1 MVLLQSECPP
11 CPISCLFPHSGNYDI
26 CYGGVGGE
34 QGRRGGGRE
43 TGTRVKGKGGF
54 IINERP
60 AHPCTS
66 MAKNPAKSGEK
77 KKTMIGT

>member
-11 CPISCLFPHSGNYDI
+11 CPISCLFPTLETMTFVM
-26 CYGGVGGE
+26 GGVGGE

-54 IINERP
+54 IVNERP

-66 MAKNPAKSGEK
+66 MAKK
-77 KKTMIGT
+77 KKKLLKLGGKGKH

>member
-1 MVLLQSECPP
+1 MPALPHFLP
-11 CPISCLFPHSGNYDI
+11 FPHSGNYDI

-54 IINERP
+54 IVNERP

-66 MAKNPAKSGEK
+66 MAKK
-77 KKTMIGT
+77 KKKLLKVGGGKKTLIGT